1 MPSPSTTIPNLY
13 RLHGHHLHITY
24 STSGIDGK
32 PHFQYHDPFQTLQFS
47 GAEIRTLA
55 SEIGTLVTVT
65 IRLTVDTG
73 STSFTLVVPQVNL
86 DQSNH
91 AHITTFGVT
100 ALHRFSVVPA
110 FNEGQTELYTVT
122 KLSGTAAF
130 VAF

>member
-1 MPSPSTTIPNLY
+1 MVITCTSPIQPLGLTGSRISSTTIHSRRFNFP
-13 RLHGHHLHITY
+13 
-24 STSGIDGK
+24 GIRC
-32 PHFQYHDPFQTLQFS
+32 TLD
-47 GAEIRTLA
+47 

-122 KLSGTAAF
+122 ELSGTAAL